1 MRLIDA
7 DLINHVID
15 LAEKKKPEDKQLLE
29 SFRDVINAVPTAIE
43 APKVWVKNVTFIG
56 DSHDDPKLNSLLG
69 KNVSLK
75 IVGGDILTGK
85 LERGINGRYKIDHLE
100 FYKSHVKKIIRTE

>member
-29 SFRDVINAVPTAIE
+29 SFRNVINAVPTAAEI
-43 APKVWVKNVTFIG
+43 
-56 DSHDDPKLNSLLG
+56 
-69 KNVSLK
+69 VSPE
-75 IVGGDILTGK
+75 D
-85 LERGINGRYKIDHLE
+85 
-100 FYKSHVKKIIRTE
+100 TEE